1 MTPHTV
7 MRAFAFAA
15 AGLST
20 ACDKS
25 PTAPIPGPGREPGP
39 AVVRSIE
46 VAGPNVLAPGESA
59 QFRLTAV
66 LTDGSRRD
74 MTNEAQW
81 RSGGQLAATSNPGV
95 MAGRESGLGYVIAEF
110 GELQAPKEVLVLPT
124 GTYRLMGAVQEAG
137 TPVIDALVEVTSANG
152 VRMTTTTDEFGTYE
166 FYGVS
171 GETHLRVMKDGYQ
184 PVARTAVIAD
194 QTVDNVEL
202 PLLAP
207 RVEVSGNYT
216 LTLTAA
222 DECRLGVGEGRVPEE
237 ARVRT
242 YQAVVRQ
249 YGPRLAMMLS
259 GATLRSGPIP
269 GRVEPEHVLFNLG
282 FVEALHDTDERLIVE
297 KLATSGFLAI
307 GGHASVTGSSNRL
320 SGTLRGEFHMFET
333 ESIWS
338 RSIAWCYSE
347 RHQFVLSR

>member
-1 MTPHTV
+1 
-7 MRAFAFAA
+7 
-15 AGLST
+15 
-20 ACDKS
+20 
-25 PTAPIPGPGREPGP
+25 
-39 AVVRSIE
+39 
-46 VAGPNVLAPGESA
+46 
-59 QFRLTAV
+59 
-66 LTDGSRRD
+66 

-110 GELQAPKEVLVLPT
+110 GKLQAPKEVLVLPA

-137 TPVIDALVEVTSANG
+137 TPVIDALVEVTSADG

-184 PVARTAVIAD
+184 PVARIAVIAD

-207 RVEVSGNYT
+207 RAEVSGVYT
-216 LTLTAA
+216 LTLMAA

-242 YQAVVRQ
+242 YQAWVQQR
-249 YGPRLAMMLS
+249 GPRLEMMLS
-259 GATLRSGPIP
+259 GATLRSGPIF
-269 GRVEPEHVLFNLG
+269 GRVEPGRVVFYLG
-282 FVEALHDTDERLIVE
+282 SATNWDDNDERLILD

-307 GGHASVTGSSNRL
+307 GGSVSATGSANQL
-320 SGTLRGEFHMFET
+320 SGTLYGEFRVFET
-333 ESIWS
+333 ESTSS
-338 RSIAWCYSE
+338 RSIAWCSSE